1 MLIGKDA
8 ARIRH
13 ALAGTGAALVDC
25 DSLEQAVSRSAEYAG
40 EGDIVLLSP
49 ACASMDMFRDYAHR
63 SEVFVSEVY
72 RLRDACGEGQ
82 P

>member
-8 ARIRH
+8 ERIRE
-13 ALAGTGAALVDC
+13 ALVDTGVALVDC

-40 EGDIVLLSP
+40 DGDIVLLSP

-63 SEVFVSEVY
+63 SEVFVSEVH
-72 RLRDACGEGQ
+72 RLRDAAGEVRS
-82 P
+82 